1 MKKQITLLFALLF
14 SFAANLLAQKET
26 RQQLNFDFDWT
37 FSLTDSERYITKPFV
52 KGECV
57 EVQLPHDWNI
67 RQEFDKKWG
76 GAVAYLP
83 EGIGWYQKSFSLPA
97 SSRGKQVRIVFDGI
111 FMQSDVY
118 INGHHLGHRPYG
130 FCSIVYDLTP
140 YLKPQGEENFMAVRV
155 NTTGGRPRWYAGA
168 GIYRHVWLEV
178 TNGVHVETYGTYV
191 TTPKVSAAEAEV
203 SVVTTLKNSTTKEQ
217 TVSLLQQVRDS
228 KGQCIAKCKSEK
240 LNLAAGGKTLS
251 LIHI

>member
-14 SFAANLLAQKET
+14 SFAANLLAQKEA

-37 FSLTDSERYITKPFV
+37 FSLTDSERYITQPFV

-155 NTTGGRPRWYAGA
+155 NTTGGAP
-168 GIYRHVWLEV
+168 
-178 TNGVHVETYGTYV
+178 
-191 TTPKVSAAEAEV
+191 
-203 SVVTTLKNSTTKEQ
+203 TLVCWCRYLST
-217 TVSLLQQVRDS
+217 
-228 KGQCIAKCKSEK
+228 C
-240 LNLAAGGKTLS
+240 LA
-251 LIHI
+251 

>member
-83 EGIGWYQKSFSLPA
+83 EWL
-97 SSRGKQVRIVFDGI
+97 
-111 FMQSDVY
+111 
-118 INGHHLGHRPYG
+118 L
-130 FCSIVYDLTP
+130 
-140 YLKPQGEENFMAVRV
+140 
-155 NTTGGRPRWYAGA
+155 A
-168 GIYRHVWLEV
+168 GIR
-178 TNGVHVETYGTYV
+178 
-191 TTPKVSAAEAEV
+191 KVLVCLPVVEV
-203 SVVTTLKNSTTKEQ
+203 SRCASYSMVFLCRAMFTLTVTIWGIVLMAF
-217 TVSLLQQVRDS
+217 V
-228 KGQCIAKCKSEK
+228 A
-240 LNLAAGGKTLS
+240 LS
-251 LIHI
+251 MT

>member
-83 EGIGWYQKSFSLPA
+83 EGIG
-97 SSRGKQVRIVFDGI
+97 
-111 FMQSDVY
+111 
-118 INGHHLGHRPYG
+118 
-130 FCSIVYDLTP
+130 
-140 YLKPQGEENFMAVRV
+140 
-155 NTTGGRPRWYAGA
+155 
-168 GIYRHVWLEV
+168 
-178 TNGVHVETYGTYV
+178 
-191 TTPKVSAAEAEV
+191 
-203 SVVTTLKNSTTKEQ
+203 
-217 TVSLLQQVRDS
+217 
-228 KGQCIAKCKSEK
+228 
-240 LNLAAGGKTLS
+240 
-251 LIHI
+251 